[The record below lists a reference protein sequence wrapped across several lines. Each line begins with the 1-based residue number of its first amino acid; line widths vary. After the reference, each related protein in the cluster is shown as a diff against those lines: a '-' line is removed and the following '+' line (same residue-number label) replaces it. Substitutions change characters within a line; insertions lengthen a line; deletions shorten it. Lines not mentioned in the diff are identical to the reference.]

1 MRPFSLAALISF
13 VLACAPPPL
22 VVHSPV
28 APSDAPLEVRLH
40 QPIGDVLH
48 YSLSEPAY
56 VAVFAV
62 RRGHGVR
69 LVFPYFESQIRDRGH
84 GGLNQETVHGGS
96 RGWGYAGGLPSDQRH
111 LQRIFAGNTDA
122 YFIIASKEPLPLE
135 GMLQSPYVLRSLLG
149 DNAYRANNFSRTWDA
164 LANVLVAG
172 LPEGAWSSDVFL
184 TLHSP
189 FVFGVAYAQEPAFT
203 YCNGRRSFYTP
214 GLLGFDEWCAS
225 TTQLMVAVT
234 PPVPV
239 PDLAFQRRKPPAEP
253 RDRDPS
259 VPLPPDGGVVATSR
273 GWSDALGRDRASR
286 NAESSR
292 NEMGRAD
299 WRRDESG
306 RAAER
311 QVDAIRQ
318 RAPERAPEPA
328 PSRPAE
334 ARPQQ
339 EPSRAEAKRP
349 AEPQR
354 DN

>member
-13 VLACAPPPL
+13 VLACAPAPL
-22 VVHSPV
+22 VVPSPV
-28 APSDAPLEVRLH
+28 VPSDAPLEVRLH
-40 QPIGDVLH
+40 RPIGDVLH

-56 VAVFAV
+56 VAIFAA

-69 LVFPYFESQIRDRGH
+69 LVFPWFESQIRDRGH
-84 GGLNQETVHGGS
+84 GGLNQETVHGGN
-96 RGWGYAGGLPSDQRH
+96 REWGYAGGLPSDPRH
-111 LQRIFAGNTDA
+111 LQRILAGNTDA

-189 FVFGVAYAQEPAFT
+189 FVFGVAYVQEPTFM

-214 GLLGFDEWCAS
+214 GLLGFDGWCGS
-225 TTQLMVAVT
+225 TQLMVAVT
-234 PPVPV
+234 QPVPG
-239 PDLAFQRRKPPAEP
+239 PAPTFPLRKPPAEP

-259 VPLPPDGGVVATSR
+259 VPHPPDGGVVATSR
-273 GWSDALGRDRASR
+273 SWSDAFGRDRASR
-286 NAESSR
+286 DTESSR
-292 NEMGRAD
+292 NEMGRTD

-311 QVDAIRQ
+311 QADAIRQ
-318 RAPERAPEPA
+318 RAPERAPDPA